1 MPRKI
6 IVGDDHRT
14 SDLSLQPGGATVTL
28 VYKNGERRIYD
39 KIKNVTA
46 YANRSKANDAII
58 EIWCGEELIW
68 KREINLL

>member
-6 IVGDDHRT
+6 IVNDSHRKN
-14 SDLSLQPGGATVTL
+14 DLSLTPGGDVVTL
-28 VYKNGERRIYD
+28 VYSNGERRVYD